1 MSKMGTETTARRRML
16 NRQKCLLYMIERA
29 GRAVGH
35 LELTKW
41 AFLVARETQSGGGTA
56 FYDFVPYLYGP
67 FSFTLFREADGLVRD
82 GYLREVGNGKAWER
96 VDDVA
101 RETGDLPRAIR
112 SDATRVVER
121 FTGRRSKEL
130 VEYVYTKF
138 PWYTT
143 NSRIK
148 RLAERK
154 EAKPAV
160 YTVGYER
167 WSVDRLLNEVMLAG
181 IGRIIDVRS
190 NPIARRYGFHKSTLG
205 RIANKVGLEYVHV
218 PEVGV
223 PSQLRQGLDSKE
235 DYDRLF
241 DHYASVLLPSRPG
254 AVSRVSDLVTQKAS
268 VLLCMEADPSLCHRT
283 RLAETISSMMHLPV
297 HDIRGTE
304 CGPIFS

>member
-1 MSKMGTETTARRRML
+1 ML
-16 NRQKCLLYMIERA
+16 NRQKCLLHMIERA

-41 AFLVARETQSGGGTA
+41 AFLVARETQSGGGTT

-82 GYLREVGNGKAWER
+82 GYLREAADGKAWER
-96 VDDVA
+96 IDDA
-101 RETGDLPRAIR
+101 CGDMGDLPCGIR
-112 SDATRVVER
+112 SDAARVVER
-121 FTGRRSKEL
+121 FGGLRPEEL
-130 VEYVYTKF
+130 VDYVYTEF

-154 EAKPAV
+154 QAKLAV

-167 WSVDRLLNEVMLAG
+167 WSVDRLLDELMLAG
-181 IGRIIDVRS
+181 ISRIIDVRS
-190 NPIARRYGFHKSTLG
+190 NPVARRYGFHKSTLG
-205 RIANKVGLEYVHV
+205 RVANKVGVEYTHV
-218 PEVGV
+218 PEVGI
-223 PSQLRQGLDSKE
+223 PSQLRRDLQNKE

-241 DHYASVLLPSRPG
+241 DHYANVLLPSRPK
-254 AVSRVSDLVTQKAS
+254 AVRRVSDLVTQKAS
-268 VLLCMEADPSLCHRT
+268 VLLCMEADPAFCHRT
-283 RLAETISSMMHLPV
+283 RLAQTIASMTHLPV
-297 HDIRGTE
+297 RDIRGTE